1 MAAKKLYK
9 FPISHFA
16 HVTDF
21 FMAWAHGHKTFLY
34 LSGCAGWSPKI
45 VQIAYLRWCRKSVL
59 DKVWAY
65 IPKEQLLLYTGVPLS
80 SFWGCVAQDLV

>member
-34 LSGCAGWSPKI
+34 LSGCAG
-45 VQIAYLRWCRKSVL
+45 
-59 DKVWAY
+59 
-65 IPKEQLLLYTGVPLS
+65 
-80 SFWGCVAQDLV
+80 